1 MCVKGVGVGINSIKF
16 RRITAPVMMVDETKQ
31 KLSLIWKSIVH
42 IVRIVQPIVIEW
54 IIHVVM
60 N

>member
-1 MCVKGVGVGINSIKF
+1 MKGVGVGINSIKF